1 MWAKIT
7 KFCAENVLALAV
19 SVTLLYAWL
28 LLFSHGIVSTSPG
41 VTADEVKLNILG
53 DSVGGLTAPLALI
66 WLIAAVVSQRQ
77 ELNLTKSELAKTA
90 EAMNKQV
97 VLMKEQSELQKAVA
111 AANIKQTWFQERFA
125 LYRYFKTVG
134 TEIYD
139 DVSSDKIKELTDHI
153 LKVWFVFGRQVSA
166 KGQDLFVMVSTLE
179 TNLLHHEDEYGH
191 FPPFDEEGQ
200 TPMVLSEDENASVH
214 AISLQLSKVW
224 RELQNGQF
232 IQAIEAMLELD
243 DNIGSIPASV
253 GSK

>member
-19 SVTLLYAWL
+19 SVTLFYAWL
-28 LLFSHGIVSTSPG
+28 LLFSHGIISTSPG
-41 VTADEVKLNILG
+41 ITADEVKLNILG

-90 EAMNKQV
+90 EAMTTQV
-97 VLMKEQSELQKAVA
+97 GLMKEQSDLQRAVA

-153 LKVWFVFGRQVSA
+153 LKVWFVFGKEVSV
-166 KGQDLFVMVSTLE
+166 KGNELFVMVSVLE
-179 TNLLHHEDEYGH
+179 TNLLHYEDEYGG
-191 FPPFDEEGQ
+191 FPAFDEEGQ
-200 TPMVLSEDENASVH
+200 TPMTMDEEENACVH

-224 RELQNGQF
+224 SELQKGQF
-232 IQAIEAMLELD
+232 IQAIEAKLELD
-243 DNIGSIPASV
+243 DNIELKAS
-253 GSK
+253 KKDQR